1 MVAHV
6 VIVVGIVL
14 VVGVVVIIF
23 VVVVTKTAMA
33 GIAPPHTMA
42 MVQEYIQHGH
52 TKMNYIA
59 PYRYYL
65 MLYSFDVMAPCLPY
79 LDTMIIAVGR
89 AGACFVGRRR
99 CTA

>member
-1 MVAHV
+1 MFFSPLPSPPSRQCQWPITTNARSVVIICRWGWLVVAHV

-42 MVQEYIQHGH
+42 IVQEYIQHGH
-52 TKMNYIA
+52 TKMNYLA
-59 PYRYYL
+59 P
-65 MLYSFDVMAPCLPY
+65 
-79 LDTMIIAVGR
+79 
-89 AGACFVGRRR
+89 
-99 CTA
+99 